1 NKCKPS
7 QGVVI
12 ADEVYNANVDD
23 NNPIWVDNELNILDG
38 HHRFTKAL
46 LDNVPIKAV
55 KLELNQKDACRVLN
69 KIQDIYEYEQAHNLE
84 EVESQDAINYY
95 DNNSESGEK
104 NSNTFLDSL
113 EEDNLALQTEETTK
127 NKKTIVA
134 YRKEPIKENSVVGN
148 FFTLNP

>member
-1 NKCKPS
+1 MIDMRYKPKFLPQLNAPYDIVLQKLDEEGIDYNVIEIDPNKCKPS

-38 HHRFTKAL
+38 HHRFIKAL

-104 NSNTFLDSL
+104 NSNT
-113 EEDNLALQTEETTK
+113 
-127 NKKTIVA
+127 
-134 YRKEPIKENSVVGN
+134 
-148 FFTLNP
+148 